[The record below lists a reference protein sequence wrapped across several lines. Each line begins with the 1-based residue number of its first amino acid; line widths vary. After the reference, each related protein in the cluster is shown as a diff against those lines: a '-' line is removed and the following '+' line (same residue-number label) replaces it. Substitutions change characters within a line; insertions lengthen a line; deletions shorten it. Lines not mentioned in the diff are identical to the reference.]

1 MHIIKTNKH
10 FYSANAHEV
19 EIMEFILLQKI
30 YISNESIQMNTL
42 FINHESW
49 KKCQKHELVP
59 ELIIVRNVSWAPNL
73 HISVTP
79 KQCYFSI
86 T

>member
-10 FYSANAHEV
+10 FYPANAHEV

-42 FINHESW
+42 FINH
-49 KKCQKHELVP
+49 HEK
-59 ELIIVRNVSWAPNL
+59 
-73 HISVTP
+73 SV
-79 KQCYFSI
+79 KNMN
-86 T
+86 